1 MAIHVS
7 FNFDP
12 FEHCFAYAESGIK
25 IGDWLKLMED
35 PKKSKEARAIFIG
48 HSIGVYAIGQQM
60 VYGAR
65 GRFDVLQIDQF
76 FFAHYIS
83 TLKFSGWCY
92 RQIYTIEET
101 LENFHQYAKS
111 RKVNPHQDFG
121 QLFNTFFMFEDE
133 TIAKENKD
141 NQCMYLL
148 LREAKKP
155 RDMPLRMIKD

>member
-1 MAIHVS
+1 MSRWIFNEKNHS
-7 FNFDP
+7 FCLIADP

-48 HSIGVYAIGQQM
+48 HSIGAYAIGQQM

-83 TLKFSGWCY
+83 TLKFSG
-92 RQIYTIEET
+92 
-101 LENFHQYAKS
+101 
-111 RKVNPHQDFG
+111 
-121 QLFNTFFMFEDE
+121 
-133 TIAKENKD
+133 
-141 NQCMYLL
+141 
-148 LREAKKP
+148 
-155 RDMPLRMIKD
+155 